1 MLFSKAL
8 TCFVVFYTQGVFVRI
23 FSHRS
28 KPPYPWLARWRGQVK
43 MGLALSLLELP
54 AASDGVLCAPVA
66 IMEGP

>member
-1 MLFSKAL
+1 MYLL
-8 TCFVVFYTQGVFVRI
+8 G
-23 FSHRS
+23 FSHTGVNPLILGLLGGVDRLKWGLLS
-28 KPPYPWLARWRGQVK
+28 HCWSGQVK